1 MLTIKMDILKLR
13 RGPTDGLDET
23 TLTAKKEY
31 SNNFT
36 ESNNNFVQA
45 FTIMGKIVTFLS
57 MVLNFVHFKGK
68 YSEIKAT
75 LFTT

>member
-1 MLTIKMDILKLR
+1 MLTTKMDISKLR
-13 RGPTDGLDET
+13 KGPTDGLDET